1 MTTADQNAWRPA
13 IAALANDTTREVYAR
28 IVLGA
33 SRGDAVA
40 GVPVPRADAAIAALV
55 GSGLVAERDGALVA
69 DATGPKRMLA
79 TAAGRPTGI
88 DRFLRPDG
96 RVDRYP
102 SKASER
108 AELLAH
114 VAERV
119 LRPGEVVTERELT
132 GRLERFA
139 DDVALLRRH
148 LVDHGV
154 VERTPSGSEY
164 ALAPSIRE
172 TPVAAETPRQAV
184 GLGSEATSGPG
195 DAASG
200 STSSERR

>member
-1 MTTADQNAWRPA
+1 MTSNAWRPA

-33 SRGDAVA
+33 SRVDAVA
-40 GVPVPRADAAIAALV
+40 GVAAPRADAAIAALV
-55 GSGLVAERDGALVA
+55 GAGLVTEREGALVA

-79 TAAGRPTGI
+79 TAPARPTGV

-96 RVDRYP
+96 RIDRYP
-102 SKASER
+102 SKAGER
-108 AELLAH
+108 VELLAH

-119 LRPGEVVTERELT
+119 LRPGEIVTERELT

-172 TPVAAETPRQAV
+172 TPPAAETPRQAV
-184 GLGSEATSGPG
+184 GVAPEGVSRPH

>member
-1 MTTADQNAWRPA
+1 MTGENAWRPA
-13 IAALANDTTREVYAR
+13 IAALANETTREVYAR

-40 GVPVPRADAAIAALV
+40 GVAAPRADAAIAALV
-55 GSGLVAERDGALVA
+55 GSGLVIEREGELFA

-79 TAAGRPTGI
+79 TAPARPSGI

-96 RVDRYP
+96 RIDRYP
-102 SKASER
+102 SKAGER
-108 AELLAH
+108 VELLAH

-172 TPVAAETPRQAV
+172 TPPAAETPRPAV
-184 GLGSEATSGPG
+184 GVDPEGASRPG